1 MLIPTQGNDSLNSES
16 RDNRWQGG
24 EGNDIYEF
32 NFKFGNDEILNFKP
46 NKNEIDNIRI

>member
-1 MLIPTQGNDSLNSES
+1 MFTPTQGNDRLNSES
-16 RDNRWQGG
+16 GDNRWQSG
-24 EGNDIYEF
+24 EDNDIYEF

>member
-1 MLIPTQGNDSLNSES
+1 MTS
-16 RDNRWQGG
+16 G

-32 NFKFGNDEILNFKP
+32 NFKFGNDEILNFKS